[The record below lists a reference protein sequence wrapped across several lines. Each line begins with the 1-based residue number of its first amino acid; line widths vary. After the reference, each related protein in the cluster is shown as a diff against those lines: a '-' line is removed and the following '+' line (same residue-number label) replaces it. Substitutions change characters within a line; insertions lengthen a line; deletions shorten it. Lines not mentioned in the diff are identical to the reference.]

1 MVCPLLLFILIG
13 KQECGAYLC
22 LLLKDRKMTSGS
34 IWRVMVTKQTTTSV
48 GLATSCILCTQMVSC
63 LSVLQSLS
71 NLGKMKKIFLFFL
84 VMGCLGL
91 LGNLLRYTATKDLL
105 NLICIVMFA
114 VYNLI
119 MAINIMIQ
127 FLKERHRV

>member
-1 MVCPLLLFILIG
+1 MVCPLLLSIHTE
-13 KQECGAYLC
+13 KHEYGAYLC

-34 IWRVMVTKQTTTSV
+34 IWRVMVTKQTTTFV
-48 GLATSCILCTQMVSC
+48 GLVINYTSCTQMVSC
-63 LSVLQSLS
+63 LLVLQSLS

-84 VMGCLGL
+84 IISCLGL

-114 VYNLI
+114 VYNI
-119 MAINIMIQ
+119 TMAINLMIQ
-127 FLKERHRV
+127 VLKERHRV

>member
-1 MVCPLLLFILIG
+1 
-13 KQECGAYLC
+13 
-22 LLLKDRKMTSGS
+22 
-34 IWRVMVTKQTTTSV
+34 
-48 GLATSCILCTQMVSC
+48 
-63 LSVLQSLS
+63 
-71 NLGKMKKIFLFFL
+71 MKKIFVFFL

-91 LGNLLRYTATKDLL
+91 LGNLLRYTATKDFL

-114 VYNLI
+114 VYNII

>member
-1 MVCPLLLFILIG
+1 MICPLLLFILIG

-84 VMGCLGL
+84 VIGCLGL
-91 LGNLLRYTATKDLL
+91 LGNLLRYTETKSFL
-105 NLICIVMFA
+105 NLICILLFS
-114 VYNLI
+114 VYNVY
-119 MAINIMIQ
+119 MGVQVM
-127 FLKERHRV
+127 KK